1 MTETHDEHGAHAPG
15 PHPPV
20 TVWPVFSGLSV
31 LILGVVLAWWFNS
44 DQDKITQPLLGAS
57 VVTVVLS
64 LGAWFIE
71 SLRTRRAM
79 RQRALGEP
87 RRTQVITF
95 NIAEGKLDEAREGIL
110 ADLES
115 AESRLRDLRGFE
127 DLRVNASPAESGPSQ
142 VIVETTWSD
151 TERLASYEETRQ
163 TILDMLNEHPDVV
176 VAGSVQVFDMEVVR
190 DTKQVLVRMGFG
202 AASILLGAFLVGGF
216 AVGAAISL
224 FVEEETVVP
233 ADGGGGGD
241 GNAPPGF
248 DGVIVARDILFE
260 TTEFK
265 LPPGVDVTLVM
276 DNQDPNIPHNIAFFN
291 SATAGEGGYL
301 EGCLD
306 GCIDGG
312 TAVRTPIENGIIQQ
326 TFTFTTPGP
335 GTYGFLCEV
344 HPTTMR
350 GVMVI
355 EEGAPLPG
363 EAPADGGGGTGG
375 NTFNFVAK
383 NNLWDVTEFTVK
395 SGEEI
400 TLVMDNQDE
409 NIPHN
414 FHFFTAETAGEGET
428 LEGCIEGCIDGG
440 TAMQAP
446 LDVGPGTQTVTFTAP
461 APGRYGFWCDVH
473 PTTMLGVMT
482 VE

>member
-1 MTETHDEHGAHAPG
+1 MTETHDEHGAHAPAQ
-15 PHPPV
+15 HAPV
-20 TVWPVFSGLSV
+20 SVWPIFAGLSV
-31 LILGVVLAWWFNS
+31 LVLGIVLIWWFNT
-44 DQDKITQPLLGAS
+44 DQDKITQPLLGAA

-64 LGAWFIE
+64 LSAWFVE
-71 SLRTRRAM
+71 SLRAGRAA

-95 NIAEGKLDEAREGIL
+95 NIAEGKLEEARAGIL
-110 ADLES
+110 AELES
-115 AESRLRDLRGFE
+115 ADNQLRGLQGFE
-127 DLRVNASPAESGPSQ
+127 DLRVNLSPAESGPSQ
-142 VIVETTWSD
+142 VIVETTWSNS
-151 TERLASYEETRQ
+151 ERLASYEETRQ
-163 TILDMLNEHPDVV
+163 TILDMLNQHPDVV
-176 VAGSVQVFDMEVVR
+176 VAGSVQVFDMQVVR

-202 AASILLGAFLVGGF
+202 AASVLLGAFIIGGF

-224 FVEEETVVP
+224 FVEEETVAPV
-233 ADGGGGGD
+233 DGGD
-241 GNAPPGF
+241 GGNGPTSF

-260 TTEFK
+260 TTEFR
-265 LPPGVDVTLVM
+265 LPPGVEVTLVM

-301 EGCLD
+301 EGCIS
-306 GCIDGG
+306 GCMNDG
-312 TAVRTPIENGIIQQ
+312 TAIRTAIENGPIQQ

-344 HPTTMR
+344 HPTTMV
-350 GVMVI
+350 GVMII

-363 EAPADGGGGTGG
+363 ESPSGGGGEGAA

-383 NNLWDVTEFTVK
+383 DNTWDLTEFTVK
-395 SGEEI
+395 SGEEV

-414 FHFFTAETAGEGET
+414 FHFFTSETPGEGDT

-440 TAMQAP
+440 TAIQTP
-446 LDVGPGTQTVTFTAP
+446 LDTGPTTQTVRFTAP
-461 APGRYGFWCDVH
+461 APGKYGFWCDVH
-473 PTTMLGVMT
+473 PTTMFGVMT